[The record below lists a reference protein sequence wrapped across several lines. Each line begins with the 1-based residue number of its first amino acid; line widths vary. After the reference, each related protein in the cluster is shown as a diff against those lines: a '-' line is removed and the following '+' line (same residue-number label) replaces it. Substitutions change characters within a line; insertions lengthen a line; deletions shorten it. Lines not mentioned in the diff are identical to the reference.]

1 MLIMDKAIVI
11 VAEGKGR
18 ERADSITPKIFNTV
32 EEAEKY
38 IESVN
43 DSESKYWTRAEIVD
57 DGERVEPWYDGFS

>member
-1 MLIMDKAIVI
+1 MEKIIVI

-18 ERADSITPKIFNTV
+18 EGADFITPKLFNTK
-32 EEAEKY
+32 EEAERY

-57 DGERVEPWYDGFS
+57 NGERVEPWYDGFA